1 MKENAVPR
9 HLREMATIEPTNFLI
24 RLPQLAS
31 LVDIDL
37 ARLLSIR
44 LAELL
49 SDSQGV
55 DTGLEDASFA
65 AQVCS
70 ARKSE
75 RGSKIEFSLVQ
86 EVSIRVIGEIE
97 DLTLPVC
104 LEDLAVA
111 LR

>member
-9 HLREMATIEPTNFLI
+9 HLREMATVEPTDFLV
-24 RLPQLAS
+24 RLPQLAG
-31 LVDIDL
+31 LVDINL

-49 SDSQGV
+49 ADSQGV
-55 DTGLEDASFA
+55 DTGLEDAPFA

-75 RGSKIEFSLVQ
+75 RGSKIEFGLVQ
-86 EVSIRVIGEIE
+86 EVSIRVVGEIE
-97 DLTLPVC
+97 DLSLPIC
-104 LEDLAVA
+104 LENLAVA